1 MKSYRN
7 MYKGYFIKLD
17 LNTKL
22 LTIDNGVDSC
32 TVGFKYT
39 PTITLK
45 EIEEIA
51 YKEIDKRIKYL
62 DNDLDI
68 NSVCAFVNN

>member
-1 MKSYRN
+1 MTLK
-7 MYKGYFIKLD
+7 YKGYSIKLD
-17 LNTKL
+17 LNNKKL
-22 LTIDNGVDSC
+22 TCDRGDDNC
-32 TVGFKYT
+32 LIGFKYT

>member
-7 MYKGYFIKLD
+7 MYKGYFIKLN
-17 LNTKL
+17 LNNKL

-32 TVGFKYT
+32 TVGYKYT
-39 PTITLK
+39 QTITLK

-51 YKEIDKRIKYL
+51 YKEIDKLIKYL
-62 DNDLDI
+62 DNDLDM